1 VGIEKQNEM
10 PFVFSPTDL
19 AVMHRVKEVIDPEN
33 LCNPG
38 KIFPS
43 PVPPRLYS

>member
-1 VGIEKQNEM
+1 
-10 PFVFSPTDL
+10 
-19 AVMHRVKEVIDPEN
+19 MHRIKEIIDPDN

-43 PVPPRLYS
+43 PAQAKLLS

>member
-1 VGIEKQNEM
+1 M
-10 PFVFSPTDL
+10 PLVFSPTDL
-19 AVMHRVKEVIDPEN
+19 AVMHRVKAVIDPEN

-43 PVPPRLYS
+43 PTHAKLLS

>member
-1 VGIEKQNEM
+1 V
-10 PFVFSPTDL
+10 VSPVDL
-19 AVMHRVKEVIDPEN
+19 AVMHRIKEVIDPDN

-43 PVPPRLYS
+43 PTQPRLYS

>member
-1 VGIEKQNEM
+1 M
-10 PFVFSPTDL
+10 PLVFSPTDL
-19 AVMHRVKEVIDPEN
+19 AVMHRVKEVIDPGN

-43 PVPPRLYS
+43 PMQPKLLT

>member
-19 AVMHRVKEVIDPEN
+19 AVMHRVKEVIDPDH

-43 PVPPRLYS
+43 PTQPKFLS